1 MNREIIAIID
11 KIMNKNKN
19 RQNITV
25 GLPNEV
31 LGFMSNSNQKLN
43 EIQVGVKTYHDMVV
57 YATGSIERDLNRI
70 HRLLP
75 KSINQFNTT
84 QKYLR
89 NIDTRMLAITG
100 RLEDLKQVSRSRF
113 DQLDRQVNFND
124 HLETITK
131 IVNMSET
138 RLLTMNNLMTGSF
151 EITNDMQ
158 ASMSGY
164 NQILNSLKKTQS
176 QILKQLYQQMQASM
190 FLSDS
195 MIRNVTYQVKNIME
209 KENREIVTTMNDIR
223 SSASKISG
231 NVTDQQ
237 KNLLLELSELEH
249 RLTESLDASL
259 NRSINTNLMDRLEK
273 LFHMKSMSEIGG
285 MVSFTDSPLNSG
297 GTTLKMEKSRK
308 KNDN

>member
-1 MNREIIAIID
+1 MIFNR
-11 KIMNKNKN
+11 
-19 RQNITV
+19 
-25 GLPNEV
+25 
-31 LGFMSNSNQKLN
+31 SS
-43 EIQVGVKTYHDMVV
+43 
-57 YATGSIERDLNRI
+57 
-70 HRLLP
+70 
-75 KSINQFNTT
+75 TT

-195 MIRNVTYQVKNIME
+195 MIRNVTYQVKNI
-209 KENREIVTTMNDIR
+209 IVR
-223 SSASKISG
+223 
-231 NVTDQQ
+231 
-237 KNLLLELSELEH
+237 
-249 RLTESLDASL
+249 
-259 NRSINTNLMDRLEK
+259 
-273 LFHMKSMSEIGG
+273 F
-285 MVSFTDSPLNSG
+285 
-297 GTTLKMEKSRK
+297 
-308 KNDN
+308 

>member
-1 MNREIIAIID
+1 
-11 KIMNKNKN
+11 
-19 RQNITV
+19 
-25 GLPNEV
+25 
-31 LGFMSNSNQKLN
+31 
-43 EIQVGVKTYHDMVV
+43 
-57 YATGSIERDLNRI
+57 
-70 HRLLP
+70 
-75 KSINQFNTT
+75 
-84 QKYLR
+84 
-89 NIDTRMLAITG
+89 MLAITG

-195 MIRNVTYQVKNIME
+195 MIRNVTYQVKNI
-209 KENREIVTTMNDIR
+209 IVR
-223 SSASKISG
+223 
-231 NVTDQQ
+231 
-237 KNLLLELSELEH
+237 
-249 RLTESLDASL
+249 
-259 NRSINTNLMDRLEK
+259 
-273 LFHMKSMSEIGG
+273 F
-285 MVSFTDSPLNSG
+285 
-297 GTTLKMEKSRK
+297 
-308 KNDN
+308 